1 MSLGATELLV
11 VLAVLVLLFGAA
23 QLPKLARSI
32 GEAARELRG
41 GLSDPAPKGSSN
53 ADPPQE

>member
-1 MSLGATELLV
+1 MNIGAPELLV
-11 VLAVLVLLFGAA
+11 VLAVLMLLFGAS

-41 GLSDPAPKGSSN
+41 GLSDVPASQPSDRDRS
-53 ADPPQE
+53 DT